1 MTKRDYAPSILVI
14 LLVSGSLLAISNSIG
29 FQIVA
34 ARTEEVLD
42 TANNN
47 LRVSMQAPDDWNSGK
62 LSATFLNLDWK
73 LNGIFATNFATKLF
87 SSSEESIAFFAIVN
101 APSLANA
108 AIPLAQKFGL
118 ISFALSQFVTI
129 NKESDITLSDGSQ
142 GHSYSV
148 SVSVEQLRKL
158 KAPIDKALDA
168 VLITTE
174 QQDKTYIIVYSTEI
188 GRMSQYQSVFDSML
202 NSVTIGTASLA
213 GSGNGASTPTTPDI
227 PSQTNQPSE
236 PPSQPPV
243 SPILPPPTASQFLA
257 ELNGG
262 NEVPPVDSSASGT
275 ASFSIKGGVLS
286 YKIQVS
292 RLDDVTGAHLHLG
305 QPGANG
311 DVVVDL
317 LRGSDKSPTEQGIMI
332 TGSINDAG
340 LTGPLEGKSID
351 ILIDAMKEDVY
362 INLHTAVYPDGE
374 IRGQVK

>member
-1 MTKRDYAPSILVI
+1 MSK
-14 LLVSGSLLAISNSIG
+14 SNG
-29 FQIVA
+29 FQIVT

-47 LRVSMQAPDDWNSGK
+47 LRISMQTPDDWNSGK

-87 SSSEESIAFFAIVN
+87 ASSKESIAFFAIVN

-174 QQDKTYIIVYSTEI
+174 QQDKTYIIVYTTEI

-202 NSVTIGTASLA
+202 NSVTIGAASLA
-213 GSGNGASTPTTPDI
+213 GAGNGVTTPIVPDI
-227 PSQTNQPSE
+227 NPSQINPPVE
-236 PPSQPPV
+236 PPS
-243 SPILPPPTASQFLA
+243 ASQFSA
-257 ELNGG
+257 KLNGG
-262 NEVPPVDSSASGT
+262 NEVPPVDSRASGT
-275 ASFSIKGGVLS
+275 ASFSINGGVLS

-292 RLDDVTGAHLHLG
+292 KLDDVTGAHLHMAE
-305 QPGANG
+305 PGANG
-311 DVVVDL
+311 DVIVDL

-332 TGSINDAG
+332 TGSIDDAG
-340 LTGPLEGKSID
+340 LTGPLS
-351 ILIDAMKEDVY
+351 
-362 INLHTAVYPDGE
+362 
-374 IRGQVK
+374 QVS